1 MSKQLNYES
10 DSMHKPST
18 FHLLH
23 KKWNVL
29 RTGVLWAQ
37 RLKSVKNTKSTDMT
51 YTQFN
56 NRSYNC
62 SFSNPNSIVED
73 SNINNNSNCNN
84 SSSNINVTTYNYTP
98 QRTLSS
104 ITKLNDKDYDYI
116 DKLQK
121 RNTVIKH
128 CSSAKRLAK

>member
-1 MSKQLNYES
+1 MSKQSNYES
-10 DSMHKPST
+10 DSMHKSST

-62 SFSNPNSIVED
+62 SFSNQNSIVED